1 MESRKNN
8 DIRRLLEIGEKK
20 LATKTEIDLSDFDFG
35 FTAVDENELA
45 AVTTATS
52 QVATATGDVKA
63 VQAKMETMFNAIM
76 PLLNNLQKNPEKEYI
91 FWPDRHNKVEQFRD
105 KLTILYKS

>member
-1 MESRKNN
+1 MS
-8 DIRRLLEIGEKK
+8 LE
-20 LATKTEIDLSDFDFG
+20 DFDFG
-35 FTAVDENELA
+35 FSVVDEKELE
-45 AVTTATS
+45 AVTTASAKVEAASGTS
-52 QVATATGDVKA
+52 QSVQNKMDKMYNA
-63 VQAKMETMFNAIM
+63 VM